1 MLMQIPTFFKIWGY
15 PGLAMLFFL
24 AAAGG
29 GLALL
34 FRIALTDRQRR
45 RATRQHAAKGR
56 NGGP

>member
-1 MLMQIPTFFKIWGY
+1 
-15 PGLAMLFFL
+15 MLFFL

-45 RATRQHAAKGR
+45 RDTRHAAAKGR